1 MLEYNLIE
9 NVGKAELPG
18 RPSMYG
24 VTKQFLKMFGLTSVE
39 ELPELPK
46 YKLDENRQI
55 VIDEILE
62 APMPERE
69 ESSINEEEQIE
80 IEKEEE

>member
-9 NVGKAELPG
+9 TIGKAELPG

-24 VTKQFLKMFGLTSVE
+24 VTKQFLKMFGLTSLE

-69 ESSINEEEQIE
+69 ETIIEEKEQIK